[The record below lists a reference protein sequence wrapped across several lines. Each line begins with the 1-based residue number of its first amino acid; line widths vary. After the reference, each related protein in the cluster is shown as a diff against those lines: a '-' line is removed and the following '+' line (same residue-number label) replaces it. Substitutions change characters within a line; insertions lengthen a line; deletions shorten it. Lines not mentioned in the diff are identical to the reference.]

1 MHDLQLTN
9 LGVLS
14 ADLLYID
21 ELIDKRGWALSTLF
35 VDKTDKFPSNLTG
48 ATMNILHVNMI
59 PAYGLNVH
67 DMLKHKNLVM
77 TKAAVEHIEEKL
89 LFAQRR
95 LDVKQ
100 KGDSSRVGSDVEMPT
115 HNSFGSL
122 S

>member
-1 MHDLQLTN
+1 
-9 LGVLS
+9 
-14 ADLLYID
+14 
-21 ELIDKRGWALSTLF
+21 
-35 VDKTDKFPSNLTG
+35 
-48 ATMNILHVNMI
+48 MNILYVNMT

-100 KGDSSRVGSDVEMPT
+100 RGASSRVGSDVEMPT
-115 HNSFGSL
+115 KFFRFIIVNEEKRIPLIRTDNLSLGSKYHNIFRISCSTHSSDLFFT
-122 S
+122 